1 MTLERMEL
9 IFRDNG
15 ITVRT
20 SILFYMGMP
29 DVIPSTHYII
39 MSCFLHSYIHDD
51 IYQWHLSPWH
61 FFIYTLKCHWYTSAS
76 YIHIY
81 TLCVYMNVA
90 STGIPMTLQPIGS
103 TDIPMTLEPMELIFR
118 DNGITI
124 RTSILFYMGMP
135 DVIPSTHYIIMWCFL
150 HLYTHN
156 DISMTLE
163 PMALLH
169 MGWLRLVG
177 SFKLQVSFAKEPYKR
192 DYIHVYLLIYQWHL
206 SRWHFFIWGG
216 YD

>member
-1 MTLERMEL
+1 MIYTNDTWAHGTSSY
-9 IFRDNG
+9 IHSSVIG
-15 ITVRT
+15 IPVLPTF
-20 SILFYMGMP
+20 IY
-29 DVIPSTHYII
+29 THCVYIYI
-39 MSCFLHSYIHDD
+39 HSYIHTVC
-51 IYQWHLSPWH
+51 IYV
-61 FFIYTLKCHWYTSAS
+61 